1 MQFKNLS
8 FITHPVL
15 EGIIAQVICNNG
27 KRLSA
32 VAGEGTYSSSKDG
45 VRAAVSKVE
54 DVSSFEVM
62 IGAEVLGWQSRE
74 DINNILKENNK
85 GYENI

>member
-15 EGIIAQVICNNG
+15 EGIMAQVICNND
-27 KRLSA
+27 KRLSV

-45 VRAAVSKVE
+45 VRAAVSEVE

-74 DINNILKENNK
+74 DINNILKENS
-85 GYENI
+85 

>member
-8 FITHPVL
+8 FSTHPIL
-15 EGIIAQVICNNG
+15 DGIISQVICNNG
-27 KRLSA
+27 KRLSI
-32 VAGEGTYSSSKDG
+32 VAGKSTYSSSKDG

-74 DINNILKENNK
+74 DINNILKENS
-85 GYENI
+85 